1 MSGGVTMYAN
11 DTTVMVIGQTRD
23 KLKKKSGDLVRQTI
37 LIW

>member
-23 KLKKKSGDLVRQTI
+23 KLKKNLVTWSDRQF
-37 LIW
+37 